1 MLRFD
6 VHHEFTNASEQ
17 RLYGA
22 HLLGR
27 DDLPVAGQLKWKSGG
42 IRCEPAE
49 PTATALC
56 LEVDAGAM
64 GRLMLQTCL
73 LKQRDEPYLLFLELA
88 RHLIKQYIAKSEECK
103 LFDPTLAGESLKRWE
118 HARTLFVRSMNEVD
132 FDKAEIYAKDSL
144 IAGLD
149 ANEQL
154 ALLHAELLVKRR
166 FGMKPSTSTVIGV
179 RVDPRSDIKVC
190 GDTAKILDVLM
201 VPTPWKLIEP
211 TKGEFRF
218 QEMDRWMAFAAQTKR
233 PIVAGPLL
241 RFDKN
246 TLPPWMEPAKKDF
259 SMCVDRA
266 YTFMEHV
273 VQRYS
278 GVVTMWN
285 LGSGLHSNEHF
296 EFTDEQMMDLTRRA
310 SVLTRQSRPGART
323 LIELTEL
330 FCDHVSSRPGALT
343 PWQYLERLSQE
354 GIHFDAVGIQ
364 MCFGGATGGTAMR
377 DLMQISAVLDRF
389 LAFDCK
395 VMVSA
400 FGVPSRQVD
409 PKNGWWRNPWSE
421 QVQSVWA
428 SRFVTIALSKPFI
441 ETVVWERLIDEGEDA
456 TGLLF
461 ENGKVKSV
469 FAKLIAIR
477 KRLRKPLG
485 GQQHIGAAADDETR
499 AGAPAVE

>member
-1 MLRFD
+1 
-6 VHHEFTNASEQ
+6 
-17 RLYGA
+17 
-22 HLLGR
+22 
-27 DDLPVAGQLKWKSGG
+27 
-42 IRCEPAE
+42 
-49 PTATALC
+49 
-56 LEVDAGAM
+56 
-64 GRLMLQTCL
+64 
-73 LKQRDEPYLLFLELA
+73 
-88 RHLIKQYIAKSEECK
+88 
-103 LFDPTLAGESLKRWE
+103 
-118 HARTLFVRSMNEVD
+118 
-132 FDKAEIYAKDSL
+132 
-144 IAGLD
+144 
-149 ANEQL
+149 
-154 ALLHAELLVKRR
+154 
-166 FGMKPSTSTVIGV
+166 
-179 RVDPRSDIKVC
+179 
-190 GDTAKILDVLM
+190 
-201 VPTPWKLIEP
+201 
-211 TKGEFRF
+211 
-218 QEMDRWMAFAAQTKR
+218 
-233 PIVAGPLL
+233 
-241 RFDKN
+241 
-246 TLPPWMEPAKKDF
+246 MEPAKKDF

-377 DLMQISAVLDRF
+377 DLMQVSAVLDRF